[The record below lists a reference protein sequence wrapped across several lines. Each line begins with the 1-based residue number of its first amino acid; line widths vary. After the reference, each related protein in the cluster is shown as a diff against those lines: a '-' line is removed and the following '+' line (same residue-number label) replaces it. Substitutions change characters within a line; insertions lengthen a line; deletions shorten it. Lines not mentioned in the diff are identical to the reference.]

1 MARNMPQSHASYH
14 LSLAVLAV
22 LVADLDADKRK
33 PLRAQKEQ
41 QVMIT
46 VYLRVSGLALEV
58 SETPTMAAR
67 T

>member
-1 MARNMPQSHASYH
+1 M
-14 LSLAVLAV
+14 
-22 LVADLDADKRK
+22 VADLDADKRK